1 MKKKIFLL
9 LSFLALALAGQ
20 AQDIISETTTIL
32 PRQEQ
37 AICKGD
43 TLETVYYLLST
54 RIVDNGTA
62 YPDTTRNTTLIKD
75 GACPADSSEVARQIY
90 VSAVNAQL
98 ELSGGMSRALQRNQ
112 YLQGFNNASTLFK
125 SLTGITLLDATSEE
139 LFREYEGTYR
149 VFTSTGNFFADIS
162 RIASGRWRLRQLD
175 GPSGSPTGQVW
186 VMNPRSRNNFGLTN
200 IDLGFGPQNY
210 EMFRDLRPGVENI
223 FWPAQRVSG
232 ATGSVRIVKVN

>member
-1 MKKKIFLL
+1 MKKILTIAIM
-9 LSFLALALAGQ
+9 ALASLQ
-20 AQDIISETTTIL
+20 AFSQDIISETTTIL

-75 GACPADSSEVARQIY
+75 GACPADSAEVARQIY

-112 YLQGFNNASTLFK
+112 YLQAFNSASTLFQ

-139 LFREYEGTYR
+139 LFQDYTGRYR
-149 VFTSTGNFFADIS
+149 VFTSTGSFFADIN
-162 RIASGRWRLRQLD
+162 RLGNGRWRLRQLT
-175 GPSGSPTGQVW
+175 GRTGTPTGTVW
-186 VMNPRSRNNFGLTN
+186 VMNPRSRNNFGITN
-200 IDLGFGPQNY
+200 IDLGFGATNY
-210 EMFRDLRPGVENI
+210 EFFRDLRPGAENI

-232 ATGSVRIVKVN
+232 ATGAARIVKVD

>member
-1 MKKKIFLL
+1 MKKILTIAV
-9 LSFLALALAGQ
+9 LALAAIPGFS
-20 AQDIISETTTIL
+20 QDIISETTTIL

-98 ELSGGMSRALQRNQ
+98 ELSGGMSRALQRVQ
-112 YLQGFNNASTLFK
+112 YLQSFNASSTLFQ

-175 GPSGSPTGQVW
+175 GRNGNPTGTTW

-210 EMFRDLRPGVENI
+210 EMFRDLRPGAENI